1 MQPEITLVI
10 SITIAGNR
18 QIVDT
23 ECQINAMEMKIGV
36 YNFNV
41 ANALKCVKQ
50 CKMSEKWFN
59 TNETR
64 ELR

>member
-50 CKMSEKWFN
+50 CKMSEK
-59 TNETR
+59 
-64 ELR
+64 

>member
-18 QIVDT
+18 QTVDT

-36 YNFNV
+36 YNLNV

-50 CKMSEKWFN
+50 CKMSEK
-59 TNETR
+59 
-64 ELR
+64 